1 MMIAQGCMRTAL
13 AVILLVEAAQPIQAA
28 TCDVPGT
35 PLCPNHRAS
44 RPPTYGD
51 AGRPSNNGGGS
62 GGGAAIP
69 IIIGIGALTAL
80 IVHSHHQHDAER
92 IDDENLMRDG
102 PQLDPTQRQGSLI
115 VHGFVQ
121 AGWPLV
127 IDFKPQ
133 PGTQTI
139 ASISIPP
146 HDPVFITLD
155 SNSDGSRRV
164 LNDVRIPAL
173 GAKGTHAGVII
184 VYSVMPA
191 AAQAGAAG
199 RPGSVSYAPLE
210 IYGIGAGP
218 SAVGSVAIENLSF
231 AQRRRMPGAGFA
243 TYGYVAEKAFAN
255 VVAEVLRF
263 SAVGSTINVASIRQL
278 QRGPG
283 TAGAFGPGQWDG
295 LDAQSQKQR
304 GAMRL
309 QVRGW
314 MNSSDKSWVGAV
326 SPRSIFIK

>member
-1 MMIAQGCMRTAL
+1 
-13 AVILLVEAAQPIQAA
+13 
-28 TCDVPGT
+28 
-35 PLCPNHRAS
+35 
-44 RPPTYGD
+44 
-51 AGRPSNNGGGS
+51 
-62 GGGAAIP
+62 
-69 IIIGIGALTAL
+69 
-80 IVHSHHQHDAER
+80 
-92 IDDENLMRDG
+92 
-102 PQLDPTQRQGSLI
+102 

-121 AGWPLV
+121 TGWPLV

-139 ASISIPP
+139 ASISVPS

-173 GAKGTHAGVII
+173 GAKGAHAGVII
-184 VYSVMPA
+184 VYSVLPA
-191 AAQAGAAG
+191 HADAAG
-199 RPGSVSYAPLE
+199 KPGSVTYAPLE

-231 AQRRRMPGAGFA
+231 AQHRKMPGAGFA
-243 TYGYVAEKAFAN
+243 TYGYLAEKAFAN

-263 SAVGSTINVASIRQL
+263 SAVGNTINVASIRQL

-283 TAGAFGPGQWDG
+283 IAGAFGPGQWDG
-295 LDAQSQKQR
+295 LDAQSQKER

-326 SPRSIFIK
+326 SPQAIVIK